1 MTTAPVI
8 VPYGPGALL
17 VDTPGRNPVVL
28 AEHLRDLPGVI
39 DTVPGA
45 ATVLLTFATSDFS
58 EAEAM
63 AHFAAAVRKAW
74 AEAAE
79 DPEPDPQRVV
89 IPVRYDGEDLPLVA
103 ERAAMTIEDVIECHS
118 RPEYRVAF
126 TGFAPG
132 FGYLSELNEA
142 LHLPRLDSP
151 RASVPAGSVAIA
163 GEYAAVYPRSS
174 PGGWLLL
181 GRTEM
186 ELFDTDAEPPALL
199 RPGAIVKFEPR

>member
-1 MTTAPVI
+1 VTTAPVI